1 MIHNQIPTDIH
12 FMRRALEL
20 ASLGQGSVSPNPMVG
35 CVIVHNN
42 RIIGEG
48 WHQKYGSW
56 HAEVNAI
63 QSVKEKDL
71 VLLPDSTV
79 YVTLEPC
86 AHFGKTPP
94 CSDLLIT
101 KKVRRVV
108 IANVDT
114 NPLVGGKGI
123 EKLKNAGIEVT
134 TGILEEEGRWLNRR
148 FFTFIE
154 KNRPYIILKW
164 AQTADRFIAR
174 SDYNSRWISNDWS
187 RKLVHRWRGE
197 ESAIMVGTTTAQ
209 YDNPHL
215 NVRDWT
221 GEDPVRIVI
230 DRHLRLSPSLHL
242 FDQTQP
248 TLCYNLKKDEASDYI
263 QYIKCVSE
271 STFLAEMMAD
281 LHQRK
286 IQSVIVEGGSKLLQ
300 ELILSDLW
308 DEVRVFT
315 SDQTFGTGITAPVFG
330 GILID
335 KISIKKDQ
343 LSVFIPVTDSYKQS
357 IYTM

>member
-20 ASLGQGSVSPNPMVG
+20 ARLGQGSVSPNPMVG

-187 RKLVHRWRGE
+187 RRLVHKWRGE
-197 ESAIMVGTTTAQ
+197 EPAIMVGTTTAQ
-209 YDNPHL
+209 YDNPRL

>member
-197 ESAIMVGTTTAQ
+197 EPAIMVGTTTAQ

-248 TLCYNLKKDEASDYI
+248 TLCYNLKKDEASEYI

-315 SDQTFGTGITAPVFG
+315 SDQTFGTGITAPAFG

-343 LSVFIPVTDSYKQS
+343 LSVFIPATDSYKQS

>member
-63 QSVKEKDL
+63 HSIQEHDL
-71 VLLPDSTV
+71 ELLPESTV

-86 AHFGKTPP
+86 THFGKTPP
-94 CSDLLIT
+94 CSDLLIE

-123 EKLKNAGIEVT
+123 EKLKNAGIEIT
-134 TGILEEEGRWLNRR
+134 TGILEKEARWLNRR

-154 KNRPYIILKW
+154 KSRPYIILKW
-164 AQTADRFIAR
+164 AQTADHFIAR
-174 SDYNSRWISNDWS
+174 LDFNSRWISNDWS
-187 RKLVHRWRGE
+187 RRLVHKWRGE
-197 ESAIMVGTTTAQ
+197 EPAIMVGTTTAQ
-209 YDNPHL
+209 YDNPRL

-242 FDQTQP
+242 FDQTQT
-248 TLCYNLKKDEASDYI
+248 TLCYNLKKDESREYI
-263 QYIKCVSE
+263 QYIKCASE
-271 STFLAEMMAD
+271 STFLAEMMVD

-286 IQSVIVEGGSKLLQ
+286 IQSVIVEGGSKFLQ

-315 SDQTFGTGITAPVFG
+315 SDQTFGTGIAAPAFG
-330 GILID
+330 GTLID

-343 LSVFIPVTDSYKQS
+343 LLVFIPVTDSYKQS
-357 IYTM
+357 IYTR